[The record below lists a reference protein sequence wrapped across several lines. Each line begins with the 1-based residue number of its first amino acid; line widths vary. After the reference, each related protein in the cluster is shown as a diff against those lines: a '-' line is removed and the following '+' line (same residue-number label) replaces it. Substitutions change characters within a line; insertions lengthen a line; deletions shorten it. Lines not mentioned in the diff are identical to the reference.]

1 MFKLLVILFIFDVGQ
16 HFTGQHFKWV
26 NILRGSQ
33 FLYVGC
39 VGQIYFFC
47 MDQFFNVGKNF
58 LCELKLFAGVY
69 FSAWVSFS
77 RGGTKKSLFS
87 LSQ

>member
-39 VGQIYFFC
+39 VGQIYFFAWI
-47 MDQFFNVGKNF
+47 NF
-58 LCELKLFAGVY
+58 LT
-69 FSAWVSFS
+69 WVKIFCVS
-77 RGGTKKSLFS
+77 
-87 LSQ
+87 